1 MIFYRIIKR
10 LAYQESKNR
19 LSGDG
24 ALDYCFR
31 SILGMY
37 MLYCYTY
44 TSKQLINYV
53 QYSVEEEEHLYN
65 VHTTHQY
72 RKIRQYGN
80 I

>member
-31 SILGMY
+31 SILGI
-37 MLYCYTY
+37 CYIVIYY